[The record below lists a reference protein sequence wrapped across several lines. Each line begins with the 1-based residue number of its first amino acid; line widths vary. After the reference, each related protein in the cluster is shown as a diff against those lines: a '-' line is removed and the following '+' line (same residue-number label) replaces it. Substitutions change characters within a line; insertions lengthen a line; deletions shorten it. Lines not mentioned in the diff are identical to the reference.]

1 MTNREQMRKLIAE
14 ANNTPTLKTL
24 EKRVKKLESKAASAE
39 NAENSAEN
47 TENSAKKGKK

>member
-14 ANNTPTLKTL
+14 ANNAPTLKTL
-24 EKRVKKLESKAASAE
+24 EKRVKKLEKESA